1 MSPEADFQERRVD
14 TIPVGPWGAAWESE
28 QDSNHLEVIT
38 WHLAPGTYVEHGT
51 YVAPLIRS
59 YLTSVAGFG
68 QVTKTLGNYESP
80 FASYHISLSASDEG
94 SQPENRMRS
103 GNRVS
108 GNSC

>member
-38 WHLAPGTYVEHGT
+38 WHLAPGTYGT

-103 GNRVS
+103 GNQAVS
-108 GNSC
+108 IGQSC